1 MDRKTTAVHN
11 NARKQNCAVKQCGL
25 VWNWRYFITWLRIIS
40 LYPLTESVG
49 SPSKVIN
56 GIALIIRFGL
66 FVVNVV
72 AHTGQLFLFYNLGY
86 DAALATEYW
95 NAVID
100 YWNWTAHTLVV
111 HYFIVFIALRK
122 NHWFE
127 LNQLL
132 VKIDHFMEQYDSKTS
147 LRLKNRSIMG
157 LLYIISTVGL
167 HSYKILRFIF

>member
-1 MDRKTTAVHN
+1 MRVLSNDESNKKCFIKRN
-11 NARKQNCAVKQCGL
+11 GL

-40 LYPLTESVG
+40 LYPLTEN
-49 SPSKVIN
+49 PSKVVN
-56 GIALIIRFGL
+56 GISLIVRFGL
-66 FVVNVV
+66 FVVNVA

-100 YWNWTAHTLVV
+100 YWNWTAHTLLV
-111 HYFIVFIALRK
+111 HYFIIFVALRK

-132 VKIDHFMEQYDSKTS
+132 VKIDTFMQPYGSKTS
-147 LRLKNRSIMG
+147 IRLKNRSIMG
-157 LLYIISTVGL
+157 LLYIIATVSIPL
-167 HSYKILRFIF
+167 LFFY

>member
-1 MDRKTTAVHN
+1 MDCEMRVLSNSELNKNRGAI
-11 NARKQNCAVKQCGL
+11 KQSGL

-40 LYPLTESVG
+40 LYPLTEN
-49 SPSKVIN
+49 PTIVIN
-56 GIALIIRFGL
+56 GIALIVRFGL

-72 AHTGQLFLFYNLGY
+72 AHVMQLFMFYNLGY

-100 YWNWTAHTLVV
+100 YWNWTVHTLVV
-111 HYFIVFIALRK
+111 HYLIIFIALRK

-127 LNQLL
+127 LNHLL

-157 LLYIISTVGL
+157 LLYIVSTVR
-167 HSYKILRFIF
+167 S